1 MLVRFSQEELERF
14 ATETISAAGSSDAE
28 ADIVARCL
36 VGADLRGIH
45 SHGVIRLGIYVR
57 TVQHGGIIPDADMR
71 WLRTFGSVAILDAA
85 SGYGQTALVKA
96 LDKADELS
104 DQFGQATIVMHHAT
118 HYGAGAFWA
127 EMAAERGLVSL
138 LVTSTGPCVAPF
150 GSRDGIFGTNPITLG
165 TPAPSGDPIIA
176 DMATSV
182 VAYGKV
188 MAHHSDGLDIPDT
201 WALDPEGRPTTDA
214 EVALK
219 GALRTFGE
227 HKGSGLSFF
236 VEILSGAFS
245 DSRFSYE
252 ALDINKHPSSKLRV
266 GHTLM
271 TWKPDVFRGD
281 DRYLDRVGDLAAKV
295 QSATPAQGF
304 DRVRLPGEVELERIA
319 ELKRDGI
326 VLPAMVPDELVAL
339 ATEFGIDPP
348 APL

>member
-1 MLVRFSQEELERF
+1 VRFAQEELERF
-14 ATETISAAGSSDAE
+14 AAETIAAVGSSDAE

-45 SHGVIRLGIYVR
+45 SHGVIRLGVYVR
-57 TVQHGGIIPDADMR
+57 TVQQGGIVPDADMR
-71 WLRTFGSVAILDAA
+71 WLRNFGSVAILDGA

-96 LDKADELS
+96 MDKAEELS
-104 DQFGQATIVMHHAT
+104 DEFGQATITIHHAT

-150 GSRDGIFGTNPITLG
+150 GSKDGIFGTNPITLG
-165 TPAPSGDPIIA
+165 TPAPGGDPIIA

-182 VAYGKV
+182 VAYGKI
-188 MAHHSDGLDIPDT
+188 MAHHSDGLGIPDD
-201 WALDPEGRPTTDA
+201 WALDGDGRPTTDA
-214 EVALK
+214 AVALD

-227 HKGSGLSFF
+227 HKGSGLAFF
-236 VEILSGAFS
+236 VEVLAGAFS

-271 TWKPDVFRGD
+271 TWKPEVFRGD
-281 DRYLDRVGDLAAKV
+281 DRYLDRVGDLAEKV
-295 QSATPAQGF
+295 RSAAPAEGF
-304 DRVRLPGEVELERIA
+304 DRVRLPGEVEFDRMAQLRRE
-319 ELKRDGI
+319 GV
-326 VLPAMVPDELVAL
+326 VLPGKVPDELGAL

-348 APL
+348 ATL